1 MKQTKLLILENRLGQ
16 KVRTFAVGSEAF
28 NLVYLTDSRR
38 IEGVTNLQTLKD
50 NNVDYRLLHKIELK
64 KLSQEGVQLEDGLGR
79 IRLVS
84 EDQVI
89 TQSPIY
95 ALPEEEDEEKL
106 KVLLKK
112 TSIAHIAAVFL
123 MMAVGYVWTAY
134 FKKDQEPTLVTI
146 VVPKEVPPP
155 VKKQARPHVAVS
167 EKKIKPTKKTVKSV
181 AKKIVKPK
189 KIAVKTKPKP
199 VAKARNVN
207 RLGALAALG
216 GNPNGSKGYEGL
228 SKSSLKAI
236 RSAGVSS
243 GGGGVGSSGAG
254 GMKGYL
260 PGSGLVAGSSGKG
273 SRAQGAGG
281 YGTRGAAG
289 GKAGY
294 GKISLVGGTN
304 AISLPLDDE
313 AEVQGGLD
321 RDQIIAVINRN
332 KGQIIYCY
340 EKGLQAQPSIGGRVS
355 VDFVIG
361 PSGRI
366 TTAKVAQSSLGS
378 KMVEN
383 CMLARMKTWQFPR
396 PVGNV
401 NVDVLYPFEL
411 TRVSA
416 R

>member
-146 VVPKEVPPP
+146 VVPREVPPP

-167 EKKIKPTKKTVKSV
+167 EKKIKPTKKTVKSA

-189 KIAVKTKPKP
+189 KVAVKTKPKP